1 MRVLYTK
8 ASSQPQPTLI
18 RTSVNCPNLDL
29 DVLQFI
35 DATNINDPV
44 IEIALNVFVT
54 TLKANNMWNKFDA
67 IYPFVGNGHFP
78 HKFNLKNPLD
88 SDSAFRLNFVGGW
101 THNSNGV
108 TPNGFNTSADTYYN
122 ELVHSSLNNKHISIY
137 SRTNASGLLCDMGVF
152 DGSSISTDIIP
163 RYNSAGEK
171 CFVRNSSGT
180 GSFNNTDSRG
190 FFLNN
195 RVSSTEIRSYKN
207 ATLNILTATSTSL
220 LNGSYFIGATN
231 NYLAGTIPFRSIRN
245 LAFASIGEGFTDGE
259 AVILYNAVQAL
270 QTALSRQV

>member
-1 MRVLYTK
+1 
-8 ASSQPQPTLI
+8 
-18 RTSVNCPNLDL
+18 
-29 DVLQFI
+29 
-35 DATNINDPV
+35 
-44 IEIALNVFVT
+44 
-54 TLKANNMWNKFDA
+54 
-67 IYPFVGNGHFP
+67 
-78 HKFNLKNPLD
+78 
-88 SDSAFRLNFVGGW
+88 
-101 THNSNGV
+101 
-108 TPNGFNTSADTYYN
+108 
-122 ELVHSSLNNKHISIY
+122 
-137 SRTNASGLLCDMGVF
+137 MGVF
-152 DGSSISTDIIP
+152 DGASISTDIIP

-180 GSFNNTDSRG
+180 GSFANTDSRG

-207 ATLNILTATSTSL
+207 STLNVLTSTSTSL